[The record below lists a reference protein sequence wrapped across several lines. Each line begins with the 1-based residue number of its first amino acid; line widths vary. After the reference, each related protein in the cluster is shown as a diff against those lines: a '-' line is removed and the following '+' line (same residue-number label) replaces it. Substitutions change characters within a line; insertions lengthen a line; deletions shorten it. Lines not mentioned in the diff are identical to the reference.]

1 MKISDARKEIEIEL
15 TGTRSYNGRMVANF
29 RMNITRPVQVQTR
42 FDVTDIK
49 TIKGVEGINFSK
61 DSPLA
66 MALKV
71 GNNTVHLSLP
81 SDALAW
87 IKAENEKYIAAL
99 KAEAQAKNA
108 NVWYW
113 NTADENHRL
122 YITPDISMDF
132 RDDLKEIRAVLENN
146 QSKIIKDLVA
156 NSKPASTECR
166 LRNPDIWMEVSA
178 ELVEGWAKDIMAAQK
193 ARDAE
198 IEARR
203 NTPEARAKRDEQNKR
218 TSAIMQ
224 QWADEE
230 EMENGHA
237 LRDECDLTPYH
248 PREG

>member
-1 MKISDARKEIEIEL
+1 MQISDSKKEIEIEI
-15 TGTRSYNGRMVANF
+15 TGTRSYNGRIVANF

-71 GNNTVHLSLP
+71 GNNTVHLSIP
-81 SDALAW
+81 NDALAW

-99 KAEAQAKNA
+99 RAEAQAKKTT
-108 NVWYW
+108 VWYW
-113 NTADENHRL
+113 NTADENYRL
-122 YITPDISMDF
+122 DIIPDISMDF
-132 RDDLKEIRAVLENN
+132 RDDLKEVMQVLENN
-146 QSKIIKDLVA
+146 QARIIKDLIA
-156 NSKPASTECR
+156 HSKPASADCR
-166 LRNPDIWMEVSA
+166 LRNPEIWMEVPA
-178 ELVEGWAKDIMAAQK
+178 ELVEGWARDIMAAQK

-198 IEARR
+198 IESRR

-230 EMENGHA
+230 EMENGRV
-237 LRDECDLTPYH
+237 LREERDPTPYH